1 MVRFNHKNLL
11 CLQRCNHS
19 QSYLSSISNRPFPVL
34 KDTLD
39 PASPES
45 VKAIGVSKTA
55 SEELNL
61 LKKVFEHC
69 AGKKIWFE
77 PNQIVQH
84 QATKKKFNSA
94 NVLTFFSILDF
105 DIR

>member
-61 LKKVFEHC
+61 LKNLSGLWLLLHF
-69 AGKKIWFE
+69 
-77 PNQIVQH
+77 
-84 QATKKKFNSA
+84 
-94 NVLTFFSILDF
+94 TFLRAFIASTLVILSWGLY
-105 DIR
+105 